1 MATYT
6 ELSFNEGPFWHPTAP
21 FPLVTRTQTSR
32 SYANGD
38 IVRLFKV
45 AQDTKILYAVYGG
58 DRLDS
63 GTPTLTAQLELYDG
77 TTTVA
82 LLTLGTAVLG
92 SATASQRYAHGL
104 TNPDAVGYVVP
115 TRGFWLQLRFTAVN
129 ATPSAGKFGAGILAA
144 GQMFGLESPLR
155 PTG

>member
-32 SYANGD
+32 TYANGD
-38 IVRLFKV
+38 IVKLFKV
-45 AQDTKILYAVYGG
+45 AQDTKILCAFFGS
-58 DRLDS
+58 DRLDTN
-63 GTPTLTAQLELYDG
+63 GAPTVAGQLELYDG

-82 LLTLGTAVLG
+82 LAALSTQMS
-92 SATASQRYAHGL
+92 SATAASRTFIGL

-115 TRGFWLQLRFTAVN
+115 TRGFWLQFRFTAAL
-129 ATPSAGKFGAGILAA
+129 ATAAAGKFGAGILGA
-144 GQMFGLESPLR
+144 GAMFGLESPLR